1 MTLPYKLMA
10 LSVAILLATSALA
23 QTVPASPDSGAGEP
37 WEFGLTLDGYLVPNQ
52 DGYASPTF
60 AADRGWLHIE
70 ARYNYE
76 DLRTGS
82 LWAGYNF
89 SAGKKLVFSVTPMIG
104 GVFGR
109 TNGVA
114 PGCETSLTYKK
125 VEISVSNEYVFNTG
139 SKSSNFYYAWPQLTY
154 SPLDWLRIG
163 LVAQRTKA
171 YHTSLDMQRGFL
183 VDISH
188 KKLDFTTYVFNAGW
202 TTPTV
207 VLEAAF
213 KF

>member
-1 MTLPYKLMA
+1 MTLRYKFVA
-10 LSVAILLATSALA
+10 LSVAILLAKSASA
-23 QTVPASPDSGAGEP
+23 QAPPASSNSSTTGVWA
-37 WEFGLTLDGYLVPNQ
+37 FGLTLDGYIVPNE
-52 DGYASPTF
+52 DGYSSPTF
-60 AADRGWLHIE
+60 AADREWLHFE

-76 DLRTGS
+76 DIRTGS

-89 SAGKKLVFSVTPMIG
+89 RAGKKLVFSVTPMIG

-109 TNGVA
+109 TTGVA
-114 PGCETSLTYKK
+114 PGCEASLSYKK
-125 VEISVSNEYVFNTG
+125 IELSLSNEYVFNTG
-139 SKSSNFYYAWPQLTY
+139 SKSSSFYYSWPQLTY

-171 YHTSLDMQRGFL
+171 YHTSLDTQRGFL
-183 VDISH
+183 AGISH

-207 VLEAAF
+207 VLEVAVNF
-213 KF
+213 